1 MKHLFL
7 ILIALTALTA
17 CGNHTDNQLANAE
30 SLHIDSIA
38 IEYYQLRAQGRF
50 ADYVTAMQSC
60 DGTPPEYKK
69 RMEDMLRQH
78 QATITKEKKGVSHV
92 SALRTEMHNNGKM
105 ANVYLS
111 VTYNDGTC
119 EEVLFPLVHDGQSW
133 RIQ

>member
-1 MKHLFL
+1 MRHFFFTL
-7 ILIALTALTA
+7 ITLLMLTG
-17 CGNHTDNQLANAE
+17 CSRHTDSQSTVADSQHVD
-30 SLHIDSIA
+30 SLA

-60 DGTPPEYKK
+60 DGTTPDYKK
-69 RMEDMLRQH
+69 RIEAMLRQH
-78 QATITKEKKGVSHV
+78 QATITKEKKGVNHV
-92 SALRTEMHNNGKM
+92 SVLRTEMHNGGKM

-111 VTYNDGTC
+111 VTYNDGTR